1 MTVKNIIYHQ
11 LIRRNYYA
19 ITGSARVLPDFLII
33 GAKRCGT
40 TTLFQYLPEHPSIA
54 RSHHDNMG
62 FFSDNFHLGVNWYR
76 SFFPTK
82 FFKNKIKKKHNEFR
96 AFDVTTKYIESK
108 KTAENIRTIK
118 SNMKIIVIL
127 RNPIDRVF
135 SQFHTSIRDG
145 EEKRR
150 FEEVI
155 NYEIDE
161 INKELSDKK
170 ENHQLDFRK
179 GKQNYIKKSLYAMQL
194 NHWFGVFPKENILV
208 LSTEDLKT
216 KKIDTY
222 NQIFDFLKL
231 PRFVIKGEKIM
242 QKGNYEPMK
251 KDTRKNLYEFFKE
264 HNEDLF
270 NLIDKR
276 FDWNN

>member
-1 MTVKNIIYHQ
+1 
-11 LIRRNYYA
+11 
-19 ITGSARVLPDFLII
+19 
-33 GAKRCGT
+33 
-40 TTLFQYLPEHPSIA
+40 
-54 RSHHDNMG
+54 
-62 FFSDNFHLGVNWYR
+62 
-76 SFFPTK
+76 
-82 FFKNKIKKKHNEFR
+82 
-96 AFDVTTKYIESK
+96 
-108 KTAENIRTIK
+108 
-118 SNMKIIVIL
+118 MKIIVIL
-127 RNPIDRVF
+127 RNPVDRVF

-155 NYEIDE
+155 SYEIDE

-170 ENHQLDFRK
+170 ENHQLDFRR
-179 GKQNYIKKSLYAMQL
+179 GEQNYIKKSLYAMQL